1 MEATKEYLNTVHRLS
16 VKIKRKEEELDILK
30 TERASTG
37 NFSTDEKVKSSKSKD
52 KVSAL
57 AIEIVTL
64 EKEIEELRAE
74 KATVKKDINS
84 ILNEIEDETLYSVLH
99 LRYIQGKTVEAIAD
113 ELGYTDRHIRNLNND
128 AIEVFKLL
136 REKR

>member
-84 ILNEIEDETLYSVLH
+84 ILNEMEDEILYSVLH

>member
-16 VKIKRKEEELDILK
+16 IKIKRKEEELDILK

-84 ILNEIEDETLYSVLH
+84 ILNEIEDEILYSVLH

>member
-1 MEATKEYLNTVHRLS
+1 MEATKEYLNTVRRLS
-16 VKIKRKEEELDILK
+16 VKIKRKEEELEILK
-30 TERASTG
+30 IERASTG

-84 ILNEIEDETLYSVLH
+84 ILNEIEDEKLYSVLH